1 MGEKI
6 CAVAIAASTF
16 SIDKLYDYTLP
27 SALVQK
33 ANIGCR
39 VLVPFGRGNRHI
51 EGIILAFREK
61 SEFEK
66 LKPIDDVLDITP
78 VLDSEQ
84 IKLAIWMR
92 ERLAC
97 TFYDCIHAMLPVGLW
112 FRRNDTYTLIADQD
126 AVDKLKETEYA
137 SILSCF
143 SDEKSLTLEQIR
155 TIKGNQSILI
165 KLDALC
171 KQGILRYDSKVTQ
184 KIGDKTTK
192 MYRLICDYAEAMEK
206 EGRSK
211 RNSVRLDVISC
222 LADGEQMSKQELKY
236 MTGVSD
242 AILKGMVKRGILE
255 CTEKEKF
262 RAPDYQDVEILPQN
276 QLSKAQQDIYQDI
289 KALYENEKNQTAL
302 LYGVTGSGKTQI
314 YLHLIE
320 NVLKNN
326 QSVIVLV
333 PEIALTPQFIKV
345 FTARFGKEVTV
356 LHSALGVGE
365 RYDSWKKIKM
375 GLCRVVIG
383 TRSAV
388 FAPVK
393 SLGLIIIDEE
403 QDSAYQSEQS
413 PRYHAR
419 DIALYRTMQSN
430 SLLLLGSATPS
441 VESFYRAEQGVYK
454 LFELNERY
462 GNSSLPDVIIAD
474 MRGLS
479 REGIMGSIS
488 PILKKHIEQNL
499 NNKEQTILFLNRRG
513 SNRVIGC
520 SMCGWVP
527 ECPSCSTT
535 MTYHSVN
542 SRAMC
547 HYCGASIKIQ
557 NTCPEC
563 GSSHLFFET
572 AGTQHVE
579 GELKQLF
586 PQAKVIRMDADTTS
600 TKNSHEVL
608 LDSFANGKADILI
621 GTQMVTKGLD
631 FENVTLVGVLEAD
644 QSLYAQDYTAEERTF
659 SLITQVIGRAG
670 RRNTKG
676 RAIIQTFSPN
686 HPVLLNAARQDY
698 TAFYKNEIEKRMA
711 LRCPPVAQLLFICA
725 SGENERNVIESL
737 MRLKSRLNGLMQGQF
752 SDFSY
757 PVLGPAAASMVK
769 ISGKYRYHLTIRCP
783 ENKRR
788 KQLVN
793 GVLCEFAGDK
803 LNKGVSL
810 HIELNPTCI

>member
-1 MGEKI
+1 MAEKI

-16 SIDKLYDYTLP
+16 AIDKLYDYTLP

-33 ANIGCR
+33 AQVGCR
-39 VLVPFGRGNRHI
+39 VLVPFGKGNKRI
-51 EGIILAFREK
+51 EGIILAFRDK

-66 LKPIDDVLDITP
+66 LKPIDDVLDIMP

-97 TFYDCIHAMLPVGLW
+97 TFYDCIHAILPVGLW
-112 FRRNDTYTLIADQD
+112 FRRNDTYTLVADQD
-126 AVDKLKETEYA
+126 TVEKLKQTEYA

-171 KQGILRYDSKVTQ
+171 EQGILRYDSKITQ
-184 KIGDKTTK
+184 KIHDKTTK
-192 MYRLICDYAEAMEK
+192 MYKLICDYSEAIEK
-206 EGRSK
+206 ENRSK
-211 RNSVRLDVISC
+211 KNSVRLDVISC
-222 LADGEQMSKQELKY
+222 LADGEQMSKQELNY

-242 AILKGMVKRGILE
+242 QILKSMVKKGIIE
-255 CTEKEKF
+255 CIEQQTF
-262 RAPDYQDVEILPQN
+262 RAPDYENVEILPQN
-276 QLSKAQQDIYQDI
+276 PLSNAQDIVYQDI
-289 KALYENEKNQTAL
+289 KALYESEKNHTAL

-326 QSVIVLV
+326 QSAIVLV

-345 FTARFGKEVTV
+345 FTARFGKEVAV

-375 GLCRVVIG
+375 GLCKVIIG

-403 QDSAYQSEQS
+403 QDNAYQSEQT

-430 SLLLLGSATPS
+430 CLLLLGSATPS
-441 VESFYRAEQGVYK
+441 VESFYKAEQGIYK

-462 GNSSLPDVIIAD
+462 GESSLPDVIIAD

-479 REGIMGSIS
+479 RKGIIGSIS
-488 PILKKHIEQNL
+488 PILKEHIEQNL
-499 NNKEQTILFLNRRG
+499 DNKEQTILFLNRRG
-513 SNRVIGC
+513 SNRVVGC

-542 SRAMC
+542 SRAIC
-547 HYCGASIKIQ
+547 HYCGTSIKLQ
-557 NTCPEC
+557 STCPEC
-563 GSSHLFFET
+563 GGNHLYFET

-579 GELKQLF
+579 QELKELF
-586 PQAKVIRMDADTTS
+586 PQAKIIRMDADTTS

-608 LDSFANGKADILI
+608 LDDFANGKADILI

-644 QSLYAQDYTAEERTF
+644 QSLYAQDYRAEERTF
-659 SLITQVIGRAG
+659 SLITQVVGRAG

-698 TAFYKNEIEKRMA
+698 ITFYKSEIEKRMA
-711 LRCPPVAQLLFICA
+711 LRCPPAAQLLFICA
-725 SGENERNVIESL
+725 SGENERDVIEAL
-737 MRLKSRLNGLMQGQF
+737 IRLKSRLNSLMQGQF

-757 PVLGPAAASMVK
+757 PVLGPAAASMVR
-769 ISGKYRYHLTIRCP
+769 IAGRYRYHLTIRCP
-783 ENKRR
+783 ESKRR
-788 KQLVN
+788 KQLIN
-793 GVLCEFAGDK
+793 GVLCEFSGDK

-810 HIELNPTCI
+810 HIELNPVSI

>member
-1 MGEKI
+1 MAEKI

-16 SIDKLYDYTLP
+16 AIDKLYDYTLP
-27 SALVQK
+27 SALVHK
-33 ANIGCR
+33 AQIGCR
-39 VLVPFGRGNRHI
+39 VLVPFGRGNKHI

-61 SEFEK
+61 SEFQK
-66 LKPIDDVLDITP
+66 LKPIDDVLDVTP

-84 IKLAIWMR
+84 IKLAIWLR
-92 ERLAC
+92 ERLAS

-112 FRRNDTYTLIADQD
+112 FRRNDTYTLIADKET
-126 AVDKLKETEYA
+126 VDKLKQTEYA

-155 TIKGNQSILI
+155 TIKGNQSILM

-171 KQGILRYDSKVTQ
+171 KQGILRYDSKITQ
-184 KIGDKTTK
+184 KTNDKTTK
-192 MYRLICDYAEAMEK
+192 MYRLICDYAEAIEK
-206 EGRSK
+206 EGKSK
-211 RNSVRLDVISC
+211 RNAVRLDVISC

-242 AILKGMVKRGILE
+242 AILKGMVRKGILE
-255 CTEKEKF
+255 CTEEETF
-262 RAPDYQDVEILPQN
+262 RAPDYQE
-276 QLSKAQQDIYQDI
+276 SIYEDI

-320 NVLKNN
+320 DVLKNN
-326 QSVIVLV
+326 QSAIVLV

-345 FTARFGKEVTV
+345 FTARFGEEVAV

-419 DIALYRTMQSN
+419 DVALYRTMQSN

-441 VESFYRAEQGVYK
+441 VESFYRAEQGIYK
-454 LFELNERY
+454 LFELSERY

-474 MRGLS
+474 MRGLA
-479 REGIMGSIS
+479 REGIIGSIS
-488 PILKKHIEQNL
+488 PTLKQHIEQNL
-499 NNKEQTILFLNRRG
+499 ENKEQTILFLNRRG
-513 SNRVIGC
+513 SNRIVGC

-535 MTYHSVN
+535 MTYHAVN

-547 HYCGASIKIQ
+547 HYCGASIKLK
-557 NTCPEC
+557 NVCPEC
-563 GSSHLFFET
+563 GSNHLFFET

-586 PQAKVIRMDADTTS
+586 PEAKIIRMDADTTS
-600 TKNSHEVL
+600 RKNSHETL
-608 LDSFANGKADILI
+608 LDSFANGEADILI

-644 QSLYAQDYTAEERTF
+644 QSLYAQDYRAEERTF
-659 SLITQVIGRAG
+659 SLITQVVGRAG

-698 TAFYKNEIEKRMA
+698 TAFYRNEIEKRMA
-711 LRCPPVAQLLFICA
+711 LRCPPAAQLLFICA
-725 SGENERNVIESL
+725 SGENERTVIESL
-737 MRLKSRLNGLMQGQF
+737 IRLKSRLNGLMQGQF

-769 ISGKYRYHLTIRCP
+769 ISGRYRYHLTIRCP
-783 ENKRR
+783 ESKRR
-788 KQLVN
+788 KQLIN
-793 GVLCEFAGDK
+793 GVLCEFSGDK

-810 HIELNPTCI
+810 HIELNPDSI